1 MHLEDWIYLQTE
13 KKVSRFKCI
22 EHLYRRTLINMLF
35 ISVAM
40 AFYSCIAE
48 LWVYLLSTRA
58 NSVCPPDDG
67 VDHTKKHISDPV
79 ITCIKRDPVV

>member
-48 LWVYLLSTRA
+48 LWVYL
-58 NSVCPPDDG
+58 
-67 VDHTKKHISDPV
+67 
-79 ITCIKRDPVV
+79 